1 MRLQGCLLPA
11 GVKTYKV
18 PYIKTHFSTC
28 PQILYIEKCIY
39 SRLQSRKRD
48 RNVITWAYATR
59 LWSTE
64 FEGFAYACLW
74 IQSVYRSR
82 FSSILLF
89 TLLSSYFGN
98 EELVFTPPP
107 PLPPDLFFSCPV
119 LSSPQLCD
127 SFCLTIQ
134 LRLYWIT
141 NFLPPLISKVQGEL
155 MFLWVALSL
164 KQSVKKIKRLL
175 FRLLLWLLMAR
186 WPLLLRYFLFEGTPT
201 FSCSSAWN
209 QLL

>member
-1 MRLQGCLLPA
+1 MWSRGLTPRDFGRQNLRDLLMHVFEYNQSTA
-11 GVKTYKV
+11 AVLVVFYFL
-18 PYIKTHFSTC
+18 HFYPVT
-28 PQILYIEKCIY
+28 LET
-39 SRLQSRKRD
+39 
-48 RNVITWAYATR
+48 RNSY
-59 LWSTE
+59 
-64 FEGFAYACLW
+64 
-74 IQSVYRSR
+74 
-82 FSSILLF
+82 LL
-89 TLLSSYFGN
+89 
-98 EELVFTPPP
+98 PP